1 MTFFTIN
8 LVNIFH
14 SFPSIVL
21 STLKMLNFLR
31 GYIERP
37 ENKNVIE
44 LFKFLKFF
52 LANVLLEFANVTAE
66 VEEKML
72 TSQTFQLKEA
82 IVHHRQS
89 YRESK
94 MYITIKIYFLGIGC
108 LISLKIISNVNEM
121 HYRQNKSLILY
132 KHLEV
137 PIIKSQLLVRQVLE
151 RKTRQQLF

>member
-1 MTFFTIN
+1 MTSFTIN

-14 SFPSIVL
+14 AFPSIVL

-37 ENKNVIE
+37 ENKNVTE

-72 TSQTFQLKEA
+72 TSQTHFSSR
-82 IVHHRQS
+82 RQ
-89 YRESK
+89 
-94 MYITIKIYFLGIGC
+94 
-108 LISLKIISNVNEM
+108 
-121 HYRQNKSLILY
+121 
-132 KHLEV
+132 
-137 PIIKSQLLVRQVLE
+137 
-151 RKTRQQLF
+151 